1 MSMKKFYFILSV
13 CLMFLITAQ
22 AQVIEYSYS
31 WQPPIIQNVSGYS
44 TIMLKGCQS
53 AGEAGTPAL
62 PYQMVSLLLP
72 PGHEADSI
80 QIKFSQP
87 IEIHLSSP
95 ILPMQHSRPYSI
107 AGTSTWV
114 QDEMIYSSSLPYP
127 AHKQGKLTT
136 HFFRGLSIA
145 MSTFTPVEYFP
156 YQQKIILFQ
165 HAQVK
170 VFYHETH
177 RAKKALENLIPR
189 SFSEKDLKNFIQN
202 TSDISKYSSDQK
214 SVDPYEL
221 LILTKEAFTEYF
233 IPLASFYQ
241 QNGLLVRIDTLENV
255 LANTL
260 GQDDQERIRNYII
273 TQYQQNGIG
282 YVLLGGD
289 IEIFPA
295 RGFYCKVISSSIYE
309 DDNIPSDLYY
319 SALDGTWNDDGDN
332 LWGEIGEDDLLPE
345 VAVARLP
352 FSTPYEL
359 QNMIHKI
366 ITYQSNPI
374 PNELEKP
381 LMAGELLYNNP
392 LTYGEDYL
400 RLLISYHEDN
410 GYVTNGIPETQD
422 IDSLY
427 ESYLGYWSKND
438 LLQKINS
445 GKSFIHHAGH
455 ANWDYVMKLSLSDIT
470 NQNFSMVN
478 GIDHNYTL
486 VYTHGCICGAFDYSD
501 CIAEEMLKIEN
512 FAVAGAFNSRY
523 GWFNEG
529 QTEGPSLHL
538 HREFVNALYSE
549 GYDRI
554 GATHMY
560 SRIQTASWVNAPGQW
575 EEGALRWCF
584 YDCNILGD
592 PAMKIW
598 TSNLTSVAPIEN
610 ESDLFVIHYSPST
623 RLIEINFS
631 ESSSVQVQLI
641 DLSGRIILTKR
652 IINQRNINL
661 DTDNVKN
668 GLYLLVLNS
677 NSIHSSKKI
686 LIQNL

>member
-1 MSMKKFYFILSV
+1 
-13 CLMFLITAQ
+13 
-22 AQVIEYSYS
+22 
-31 WQPPIIQNVSGYS
+31 
-44 TIMLKGCQS
+44 
-53 AGEAGTPAL
+53 
-62 PYQMVSLLLP
+62 
-72 PGHEADSI
+72 
-80 QIKFSQP
+80 
-87 IEIHLSSP
+87 
-95 ILPMQHSRPYSI
+95 
-107 AGTSTWV
+107 
-114 QDEMIYSSSLPYP
+114 
-127 AHKQGKLTT
+127 
-136 HFFRGLSIA
+136 
-145 MSTFTPVEYFP
+145 
-156 YQQKIILFQ
+156 
-165 HAQVK
+165 
-170 VFYHETH
+170 
-177 RAKKALENLIPR
+177 
-189 SFSEKDLKNFIQN
+189 
-202 TSDISKYSSDQK
+202 
-214 SVDPYEL
+214 
-221 LILTKEAFTEYF
+221 
-233 IPLASFYQ
+233 
-241 QNGLLVRIDTLENV
+241 
-255 LANTL
+255 TL
-260 GQDDQERIRNYII
+260 GQDDQEKIRNYII

-282 YVLLGGD
+282 HVLLGGD

-352 FSTPYEL
+352 FSTPNEL

-400 RLLISYHEDN
+400 RLLIGYHEDN

-661 DTDNVKN
+661 DTNNVKN

>member
-1 MSMKKFYFILSV
+1 
-13 CLMFLITAQ
+13 
-22 AQVIEYSYS
+22 
-31 WQPPIIQNVSGYS
+31 
-44 TIMLKGCQS
+44 MLKGCQS

-156 YQQKIILFQ
+156 HQQKIILFQ

-221 LILTKEAFTEYF
+221 LILTKESFTEYF

-282 YVLLGGD
+282 HVLLGGD
-289 IEIFPA
+289 TEIFPA

-319 SALDGTWNDDGDN
+319 SALDGSWNDDGDN

-352 FSTPYEL
+352 FSTPNEL

-400 RLLISYHEDN
+400 RLLIGYHEDN

-560 SRIQTASWVNAPGQW
+560 SRIQTASWVNAQANGKK
-575 EEGALRWCF
+575 G
-584 YDCNILGD
+584 
-592 PAMKIW
+592 
-598 TSNLTSVAPIEN
+598 
-610 ESDLFVIHYSPST
+610 HYAGVFM
-623 RLIEINFS
+623 IAIF
-631 ESSSVQVQLI
+631 
-641 DLSGRIILTKR
+641 
-652 IINQRNINL
+652 
-661 DTDNVKN
+661 
-668 GLYLLVLNS
+668 
-677 NSIHSSKKI
+677 
-686 LIQNL
+686 